1 MLFSMRA
8 VSKFLALCVVGSTI
22 TAVGP
27 ASIAYAAG
35 DSASKKEEKEINRS
49 VELNAMVFPV
59 FDKDRVLINY
69 LYVNARMLVA
79 DGKGVWDFREKAHI
93 VRDVVL
99 RAAHRK
105 SVHLKGNYT
114 RIDEQ
119 KAEKLFVETVNK
131 ELGEEAFTS
140 ITFLQVASQELG

>member
-1 MLFSMRA
+1 MRSF
-8 VSKFLALCVVGSTI
+8 SKFLAICALGL
-22 TAVGP
+22 AVS
-27 ASIAYAAG
+27 ASGQFAYAAG
-35 DSASKKEEKEINRS
+35 DAGKKEEKEINRS

-59 FDKDRVLINY
+59 FDRDREIINY

-79 DGKGVWDFREKAHI
+79 DGKGVWDYREKAHI

-105 SVHLKGNYT
+105 SVHLKGNFT
-114 RIDEQ
+114 RIDEE
-119 KAEKLFVETVNK
+119 KAEKLFVDAVNK
-131 ELGEEAFTS
+131 ELGEKAFKS